1 MENDVLIS
9 EENMCDLRDQD
20 LAGMEATLKALD
32 LELTTDTAP
41 EPLKLNISSKL
52 CNCGSIVQ
60 ESPKGEY
67 RCSQCG
73 RIKYEGVKK

>member
-1 MENDVLIS
+1 MENDVLIT
-9 EENMCDLRDQD
+9 EENMYDLRDQD
-20 LAGMEATLKALD
+20 LEGLKALLD
-32 LELTTDTAP
+32 CEELNINTSP
-41 EPLKLNISSKL
+41 EPLELKSRYKP
-52 CNCGSIVQ
+52 CYCGNHLVQ